1 MEPAYLAKP
10 VIFGPHMFN
19 FRDIAELFIRNN
31 AAIMVNGPQEL
42 KKDIAF
48 MLNDPL
54 SAREMGV
61 RAKKIIYDNRGAT
74 AKTVDLI
81 KALL

>member
-1 MEPAYLAKP
+1 MIEIDWINT
-10 VIFGPHMFN
+10 V
-19 FRDIAELFIRNN
+19 
-31 AAIMVNGPQEL
+31 
-42 KKDIAF
+42 
-48 MLNDPL
+48 PL

-81 KALL
+81 KAFL